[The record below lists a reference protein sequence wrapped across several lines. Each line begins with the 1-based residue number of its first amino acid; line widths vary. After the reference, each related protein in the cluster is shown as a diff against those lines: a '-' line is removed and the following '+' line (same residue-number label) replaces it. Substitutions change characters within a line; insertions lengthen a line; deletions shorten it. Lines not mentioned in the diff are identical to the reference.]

1 MREAATLSTIL
12 TDVGSIVTA
21 AASWL
26 QSAVSTVM
34 AEPVLEFFLL
44 VSFCGIGI
52 GLFKR
57 MTRI

>member
-1 MREAATLSTIL
+1 MGTEVTMTTII

-21 AASWL
+21 GATWL
-26 QSAVSTVM
+26 TSAVSTIM
-34 AEPVLEFFLL
+34 GSPVLEFFLL
-44 VSFCGIGI
+44 VNFVGIGI

>member
-1 MREAATLSTIL
+1 MGTEVTMTNII

-21 AASWL
+21 GATWL
-26 QSAVSTVM
+26 SSAVGTIMNS
-34 AEPVLEFFLL
+34 PVLEFFLL
-44 VSFCGIGI
+44 VNFVGIGI